1 MINDGNAFPAPPG
14 LIAGIKVGANDGT
27 NDNIGVNHS
36 EMGNSLKV
44 RNAIKSILDGSME
57 LKIPTNQRNTYRDK
71 FLIQTK

>member
-44 RNAIKSILDGSME
+44 RNAIKEVLQGKKGGEAIFRIKE
-57 LKIPTNQRNTYRDK
+57 RN
-71 FLIQTK
+71 